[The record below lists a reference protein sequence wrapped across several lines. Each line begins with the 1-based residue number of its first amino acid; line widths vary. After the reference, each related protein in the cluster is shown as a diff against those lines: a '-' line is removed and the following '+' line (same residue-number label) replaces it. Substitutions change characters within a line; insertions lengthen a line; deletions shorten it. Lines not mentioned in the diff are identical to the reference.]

1 MNHQEPAS
9 AFSMG
14 MTRPRLRSVPLPE
27 FSSGLA
33 GGMDN
38 LGGSKFNF
46 QKFRLLLV
54 QYWWVPMATLLISM
68 LVAGV
73 QVWHQRATYFSVGSM
88 WETMKLQLP
97 DGSQFNES
105 AEDLPGTQSDLLRS
119 ALIKDRALAKLRAAS
134 NNLAIPVDLHGGPL
148 PVDLRLSQTTKSAVF
163 TLQAIG
169 PQPAYTQAYLEA
181 LMEAY
186 LEYKADI
193 RKQISG
199 DTLASIVKQVQ
210 LTAEE
215 LKNQQEVLTEFAHTN
230 NLAILQEEGAVA
242 GGYLTKL
249 KTQLSDLQ
257 SEEGMLEAAAGNLAG
272 TVADRSQTNQMAHEL
287 EALISLHGAE
297 AAGLVTALQ
306 NQFKELDMLTLER
319 AKFSVNLRA
328 QHPKMQQLDAEI
340 ERAQH
345 ELDIFHRQSSEQL
358 SASLETTRMRMAN
371 VQNAIKDWE
380 ARVVDA
386 NTRIAESERLKTSVT
401 RSQGEYD
408 RLAALAQN
416 FKISRNFDQ
425 ETLAILEHASPARRS
440 YGAMKQLLA
449 SAAVVGLC
457 LGFGGIAL
465 LTVRDEKFGSISEVR
480 EKLGDNVIAQV
491 PEWPQAN
498 GQLPL
503 SANGELSHIFA
514 ESYRSLRSA
523 LLFLVESPQRPKLIL
538 ITSALPNE
546 GKSTVA
552 ANLAHT
558 LALGG
563 ARVLLVDA
571 DLRRG
576 TLHERLNL
584 NSAPGFSHLLNHPAD
599 ADKMIQTS
607 SVPNLSFI
615 ASGSRVANPGD
626 QLLGVAL
633 DELLAGWR
641 AAYDYVLIDSCP
653 VFAADDAA
661 TLAAKVDGTLLVVR
675 SRFSSARQVKEALDI
690 LCHRRANVLG
700 VVFNRADTSS
710 PYYDGYKYSKYYT
723 AADMAA
729 A

>member
-1 MNHQEPAS
+1 
-9 AFSMG
+9 
-14 MTRPRLRSVPLPE
+14 VPLPE

-257 SEEGMLEAAAGNLAG
+257 AEEGMLEAAAGNLAG

-297 AAGLVTALQ
+297 AAGLVTAFQ
-306 NQFKELDMLTLER
+306 NKFKELDMLTLER

-503 SANGELSHIFA
+503 SVNGELSHIYA